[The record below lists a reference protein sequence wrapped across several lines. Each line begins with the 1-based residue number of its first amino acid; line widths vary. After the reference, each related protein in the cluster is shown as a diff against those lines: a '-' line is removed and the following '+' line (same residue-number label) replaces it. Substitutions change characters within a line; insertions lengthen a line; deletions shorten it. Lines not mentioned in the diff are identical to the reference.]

1 MRRRISA
8 LRLDGPFVAL
18 QLCCMLKLLSKFSS
32 CWKIGALRA
41 CLFSS
46 PLLADPSRALMVETG
61 AGAMVRTVIGLLT
74 VVVLIFVCAWI
85 VRRLGLRP
93 DLRRTGLIKW
103 IGAMALTQR
112 ERVVIVEVRNTWLV
126 LGVAQGSVRLLHQ
139 FPAAP
144 EHKKDRKS
152 TRL

>member
-32 CWKIGALRA
+32 CWKIGALSA

-46 PLLADPSRALMVETG
+46 PLLAEPSSALMVETG
-61 AGAMVRTVIGLLT
+61 AGAMV
-74 VVVLIFVCAWI
+74 
-85 VRRLGLRP
+85 
-93 DLRRTGLIKW
+93 
-103 IGAMALTQR
+103 LTQR

-144 EHKKDRKS
+144 EHKNG
-152 TRL
+152 

>member
-32 CWKIGALRA
+32 CWK
-41 CLFSS
+41 
-46 PLLADPSRALMVETG
+46 TG

-74 VVVLIFVCAWI
+74 VLGLIFVCAWI
-85 VRRLGLRP
+85 VRRFGLRP
-93 DLRRTGLIKW
+93 GSRRPGHIKW
-103 IGAMALTQR
+103 IDAMALTQR

-144 EHKKDRKS
+144 EHK
-152 TRL
+152 